1 MDPLS
6 IATGIITL
14 ATLAASTGAAFKE
27 LRGLCRDLPG
37 RLHALSNE
45 VADIELVLHQ
55 VATVFEKRARD
66 PTLKD
71 QQAHIPHLLNQARSK
86 LYELRAIV
94 LALIEICKTA
104 KIPIFRAHAWRK
116 NQPRLQALQEDIKTI
131 KCSLNIM
138 LGASN
143 SQDMMRIRVD
153 LETISINSSNSI
165 QAYSDKQES
174 LQSSFARHEQNT
186 ADSFANLNLQVDRRI
201 GHVEELLKA
210 QSAQIQAS
218 QFDQIGN
225 AYGRPS
231 YVRRPVRASSKTTQ
245 HPKSEESEGVGV
257 QVTQIGACRSGCLCA
272 CHVQTRSATP
282 GLVDRVLGQMFVGY
296 AGLPLLSPTCDND
309 SCEKYQTAHVSV
321 EYWFPLGFVWSK
333 IIRFQLTYQP
343 NFGPHL
349 ELSTLRRV
357 PDSAQCVNFALN
369 GNIDGLKDLFKRG
382 LASPRDVST
391 TRGYSVLRVSL
402 DCFQY
407 SRNFNHE

>member
-6 IATGIITL
+6 ITTGIITL

-27 LRGLCRDLPG
+27 LRDLCKALPG

-55 VATVFEKRARD
+55 VATVFDKRASD
-66 PTLKD
+66 PITKD
-71 QQAHIPHLLNQARSK
+71 QQTHIPQLLNQARSK
-86 LYELRAIV
+86 IYELRAIV
-94 LALIEICKTA
+94 LALIEICKSA

-116 NQPRLQALQEDIKTI
+116 NQPRLQILQEDIKTI

-153 LETISINSSNSI
+153 LETITTINSNSI
-165 QAYSDKQES
+165 QAHADKQDS
-174 LQSSFARHEQNT
+174 LQSSLARHEYNV
-186 ADSFANLNLQVDRRI
+186 ANSFANLNQQVDRRI
-201 GHVEELLKA
+201 GHIEDLLKA
-210 QSAQIQAS
+210 QSAQIRAS
-218 QFDQIGN
+218 QFSQIGN
-225 AYGRPS
+225 AYGRSS
-231 YVRRPVRASSKTTQ
+231 YAGGPARSAGKTTQ
-245 HPKSEESEGVGV
+245 YPKSEESEGVGV
-257 QVTQIGACRSGCLCA
+257 RVTQIGACRPGCLCT
-272 CHVQTRSATP
+272 CHMQTRSATS
-282 GLVDRVLGQMFVGY
+282 GLVDRVLGQMFIGY
-296 AGLPLLSPTCDND
+296 TGLPLLSPSCNTD
-309 SCEKYQTAHVSV
+309 SCEKSQTANVSV

-402 DCFQY
+402 IAFQHTK
-407 SRNFNHE
+407 NCNHE